1 MNGVDWTKY
10 RGAYE
15 LLLEDIEDREE
26 MQNVI
31 MQMIGELNA
40 SHTGVSGGEA
50 NLNAIQTRSNWRAM
64 LPATTKWRLC
74 IRLGRRMSPFL
85 FAIRCQ
91 QAVDAWVRDRPL
103 GYRS

>member
-10 RGAYE
+10 RGVYE

-50 NLNAIQTRSNWRAM
+50 NPNAIQTRYPGFELEADASGYYKA
-64 LPATTKWRLC
+64 AFVYKA
-74 IRLGRRMSPFL
+74 GRRIMTTCASMPETTSS
-85 FAIRCQ
+85 R
-91 QAVDAWVRDRPL
+91 
-103 GYRS
+103 